1 MDFQVI
7 NSLFLFIWQLL
18 YSTPLLLKK
27 NFTGYIIL
35 IWCVFVLFFSI
46 LEMSSG
52 LCHFRYEVNHF
63 SCHCLPVCNLYSF
76 PLADFATCCLFL
88 VFSNLIMMCVGMVFV
103 CFYSLCLEFF
113 EVLRSG
119 SCFFFFSY
127 YTWKNLAI
135 ISSNTFFFFIL
146 TFLFFWVFYYTYTK
160 LLDIISRITGALSLY
175 FSNPL
180 TCTSLVC
187 ITFTD
192 LPLSLLYLY
201 YAVSNLL
208 WTYSMD
214 LLAPKLY
221 FSVKT
226 FTFF

>member
-119 SCFFFFSY
+119 SCFFFFFLI
-127 YTWKNLAI
+127 TLEKIWQLFLQI
-135 ISSNTFFFFIL
+135 HFSSLFLLSSSSGSSTIRTLNCLILSQGLLVLCPFI
-146 TFLFFWVFYYTYTK
+146 FLI
-160 LLDIISRITGALSLY
+160 L
-175 FSNPL
+175 
-180 TCTSLVC
+180 
-187 ITFTD
+187 
-192 LPLSLLYLY
+192 
-201 YAVSNLL
+201 
-208 WTYSMD
+208 
-214 LLAPKLY
+214 
-221 FSVKT
+221 
-226 FTFF
+226 